1 MSTKILTT
9 SSQIQCPHL
18 GKLNL
23 ITKNTKIIVDG
34 AATILETDVSQ
45 VFGCIFTTSAGPSP
59 CKSVKWSCG
68 TNRVTINGTP
78 ILIQTSIGT
87 CYNSSQVPQGVA
99 TIISTQMKVS
109 AQ

>member
-23 ITKNTKIIVDG
+23 ITENTKIIVDG
-34 AATILETDVSQ
+34 AAAMLETDVSK

-59 CKSVKWSCG
+59 CKTVRWSSG

-78 ILIQTSIGT
+78 LLIQTSIGI

-99 TIISTQMKVS
+99 IIIINQMKVS

>member
-1 MSTKILTT
+1 MSTNILTT
-9 SSQIQCPHL
+9 ISQIQCPHL

-23 ITKNTKIIVDG
+23 TTKNTKIIVDG
-34 AATILETDVSQ
+34 AAAMLETDVSK

-59 CKSVKWSCG
+59 CKTVRWSCG

-78 ILIQTSIGT
+78 LLIQSSIGI
-87 CYNSSQVPQGVA
+87 CYNSSHVPQGVA
-99 TIISTQMKVS
+99 TIIRTQTKVS